1 VEQGLDDA
9 GRTGRTRRRP
19 ALARESV
26 QYTLA
31 VLGYIA
37 LILLTKDFLTF
48 TWGVFYFVTVLEVLP
63 RIVRR
68 IRGHWNEPGGSAIPG
83 MTES

>member
-1 VEQGLDDA
+1 MSDGSADGLP
-9 GRTGRTRRRP
+9 RRRP
-19 ALARESV
+19 WLRSALARESV
-26 QYTLA
+26 RYPLA

-48 TWGVFYFVTVLEVLP
+48 TWGVCYFVVVLEVLP
-63 RIVRR
+63 RVVRR
-68 IRGHWNEPGGSAIPG
+68 LSG